1 MHVLLQYIVPLHDC
15 VLICFT
21 ACNTYINYIQIMI
34 NLAYKFRDNTK
45 IKNLN
50 AMYLSKLSHR
60 LREARMVSCL
70 IRLTYS

>member
-1 MHVLLQYIVPLHDC
+1 
-15 VLICFT
+15 
-21 ACNTYINYIQIMI
+21 MI

-70 IRLTYS
+70 IRLTYTHDQRTHEKKISK